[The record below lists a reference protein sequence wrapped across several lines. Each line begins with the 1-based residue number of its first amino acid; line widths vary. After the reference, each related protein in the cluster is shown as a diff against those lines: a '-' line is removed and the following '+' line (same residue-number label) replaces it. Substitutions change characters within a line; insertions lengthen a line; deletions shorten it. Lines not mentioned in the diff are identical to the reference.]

1 MNDRKP
7 LRTLAFFGLFSPK
20 KSGMV
25 DYSEDLADQLRERY
39 ELVFYHDTGN
49 EPTVVREWG
58 TVRHFSEYRGEEDT
72 AIFQICNNIDLSY
85 QYDIIKRHGGFVTL
99 HDEILYDLVYG
110 AYHPD
115 WRAYLGELFYNEGLR
130 GLRYFLEHPKLR
142 PSRYWEQMQWNL
154 LQHEEKRTRFP
165 CRKRMAASADAMVVH
180 SKYLRDV
187 AQGVNPHC
195 PIRVIHHGVHAVEIP
210 RTRDESRRH
219 LGLERLGIGPDSFVC
234 VSFGF
239 VQEHKRLAQ
248 AIEAFSRFRARH
260 PDCHYI
266 VIGPRDTE
274 YVIEKDIA
282 RFGVEGAVTV
292 LDSYLPQDEVN
303 EHINA
308 SDVAFNMR
316 WPTMGASS
324 GTLYK
329 VLAVGRPAIV
339 TNEGSFAEFPE
350 SCVFRVDKNEHEID
364 RLDAILEELHSDPA
378 KARAMNEAARDFA
391 AREFTWPAV
400 GRAYIEW
407 LEEIHARKMSRR
419 R

>member
-7 LRTLAFFGLFSPK
+7 LRTLAFFGLFSPT

-25 DYSEDLADQLRERY
+25 DYSEDLARELRERY
-39 ELVFYHDTGN
+39 ELVFYHGPDN
-49 EPTVVREWG
+49 VPTKVGEWG
-58 TVRHFSEYRGEEDT
+58 RVRPVSEFRGAEDLP
-72 AIFQICNNIDLSY
+72 IFQICNNIDLSY
-85 QYDIIKRHGGFVTL
+85 QYDIIKRYGGFVTL

-110 AYHPD
+110 AYFPD
-115 WRAYLGELFYNEGLR
+115 WKAYLGELWFNEGLR
-130 GLRYFLEHPKLR
+130 GLRYFLEKPKLI
-142 PSRYWEQMQWNL
+142 PKRYWEQMQWNL
-154 LQHEEKRTRFP
+154 LQHDEKRTRFP

-187 AQGVNPHC
+187 ASRVNRHC
-195 PIRVIHHGVHAVEIP
+195 PIRVIHHGVHAVDIP

-219 LGLERLGIGPDSFVC
+219 LNLERLGVGPDTFVC

-239 VQEHKRLAQ
+239 IQEHKRLTL
-248 AIEAFSRFRARH
+248 AIEAFSRFRAAH
-260 PDCHYI
+260 SDCHYF
-266 VIGPRDTE
+266 VIGGRDTE
-274 YVIEKDIA
+274 YVIEQDIA

-303 EHINA
+303 EHVNA
-308 SDVAFNMR
+308 SDIAFNLR

-329 VLAVGRPAIV
+329 ILAVGCPAIV

-350 SCVFRVDKNEHEID
+350 SCVFRVDRDDRELD
-364 RLDAILEELHSDPA
+364 RLTAILEQLHAQPEQ
-378 KARAMNEAARDFA
+378 ARAMRAAARDFA

-400 GRAYIEW
+400 GRAYAEW
-407 LEEIHARKMSRR
+407 LEEIWARR
-419 R
+419 